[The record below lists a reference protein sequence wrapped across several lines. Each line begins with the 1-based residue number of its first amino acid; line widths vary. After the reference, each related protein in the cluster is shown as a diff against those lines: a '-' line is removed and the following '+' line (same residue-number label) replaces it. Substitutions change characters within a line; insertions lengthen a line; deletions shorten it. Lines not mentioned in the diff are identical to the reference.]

1 MRTKKSLYFAVIIVV
16 MFLSLVT
23 TLNAA
28 APDYEFFK
36 GKTITYIVATKPGG
50 GYDAYARLIFKY
62 MQKYIPGS
70 TIIVKNIPG
79 AGHIIGA
86 NEVYMAK
93 PDGLTIG
100 TFNTGLIYGQFIG
113 LQGIRFDLAKYRY
126 VGKANSEHR
135 VLIVSIKSP
144 YKNIKELIESKETVK
159 MASSGVGTA
168 SYNETIIV
176 ANGLDANIKPIPG
189 YSGRE
194 GEMGMLRGEVTG
206 TIGSYSGLIGF
217 IKSKECRILLQI
229 ANKKHKDMPDVP
241 IAKDLK
247 LSNRGRAL
255 MAIVAGNGDLGR
267 LTAAPPNTPPERLE
281 VVREAYK
288 KALNDP
294 AIFQDAKNMML
305 ELDPAYGDEVEAM
318 MKEVMN
324 QPEENKTLLK
334 NVIKLEE

>member
-1 MRTKKSLYFAVIIVV
+1 MRTKKSFCFGIIVA
-16 MFLSLVT
+16 LILTLVT

-28 APDYEFFK
+28 TPDYEFFK

-50 GYDAYARLIFKY
+50 GYDGYARLIFRY
-62 MQKYIPGS
+62 LQKYIPGS
-70 TIIVKNIPG
+70 TVIVKNIPG
-79 AGHIIGA
+79 AGHIVGA
-86 NEVYMAK
+86 NETYMAK

-100 TFNTGLIYGQFIG
+100 TFNTGLVYAQFVG

-135 VLIVSIKSP
+135 VLLVSIKSP
-144 YKNIKELIESKETVK
+144 YKTIKDIIESKEVIK

-168 SYNETIIV
+168 AHNETIIV
-176 ANGLDANIKPIPG
+176 NTALGANMKPIPG

-194 GEMGMLRGEVTG
+194 GEMGMLRGEITG
-206 TIGSYSGLIGF
+206 TIGSYTGLSAF
-217 IKSKECRILLQI
+217 IKAKECRILLQI

-241 IAKDLK
+241 LAKDLK
-247 LSNRGRAL
+247 LSDQGRSL

-281 VVREAYK
+281 VLREAYK

-305 ELDPAYGDEVEAM
+305 ELDPAYGDEVEELM
-318 MKEVMN
+318 RGVMN

-334 NVIKLEE
+334 NVIKVEE

>member
-1 MRTKKSLYFAVIIVV
+1 MRTKKSFCFAVIVGLL
-16 MFLSLVT
+16 FSLTT
-23 TLNAA
+23 TLHAA
-28 APDYEFFK
+28 APDFDFYR

-50 GYDAYARLIFKY
+50 GYDAYARVISKY
-62 MQKYIPGS
+62 LQKYIPGS
-70 TIIVKNIPG
+70 TVIVKNVAG

-86 NEVYMAK
+86 NETYMAK

-100 TFNTGLIYGQFIG
+100 TFNTGLVYGQFIG

-126 VGKANSEHR
+126 IGKANSEHR
-135 VLIVSIKSP
+135 VLLVSNKSP
-144 YKNIKELIESKETVK
+144 YKSIKDIIESKEIVK

-176 ANGLDANIKPIPG
+176 AAGLGANIKPIPG

-217 IKSKECRILLQI
+217 IKAGECRILLQI
-229 ANKKHKDMPDVP
+229 ANRKHKDMPDVP
-241 IAKDLK
+241 LAKDLK
-247 LSNRGRAL
+247 LSDKGRAL

-267 LTAAPPNTPPERLE
+267 LTAAPPNILPGRLE
-281 VVREAYK
+281 VLREAYK

-294 AIFQDAKNMML
+294 EIFKDAKNMML
-305 ELDPAYGDEVEAM
+305 ELDPAYGDEVEEL

-334 NVIKLEE
+334 SVIKIE